1 MRIDVKGLNVPI
13 NDELR
18 GLVGKRFGTIAKQVP
33 DVAALDVVLSE
44 ERNPAIKE
52 SQKAEANLVLKGV
65 TLHARAHAADM
76 RTAIGEVADELQ
88 RQVVRRR
95 EKVRGHRKVG
105 TPTIRTIGV
114 PDEA

>member
-18 GLVGKRFGTIAKQVP
+18 SLVGKRFGTINKQVP
-33 DVAALDVVLSE
+33 ELAALDVVLSE

-52 SQKAEANLVLKGV
+52 CQNAEANLFLKGA
-65 TLHARAHAADM
+65 TLHAKAHSADM
-76 RTAIGEVADELQ
+76 RTAIGEVAEELE
-88 RQVVRRR
+88 RQVVRHR

-105 TPTIRTIGV
+105 TPTIRTIEV
-114 PDEA
+114 PEEA